1 MTSFNAVPAASQNAA
16 GQSRQAEIN
25 KAVEEAQRAVQ
36 EAMQEAEAAQQ
47 QARQAAQ
54 EARQARDQARDEAG
68 QTAAGNGVI
77 VFPSGNGGPD
87 IRISVDGG
95 GIHVSQDGRP
105 QTTIP
110 IHDVVPRG
118 AVQITYAVSA
128 ALIAV
133 AIVGP
138 LLRFFL
144 RRAERRQVTN
154 QLSAGAQA
162 RLDAMERNID
172 TVAVE
177 LERVSEGQRFTNR
190 LLEQQRPL
198 EYAQRPDR

>member
-1 MTSFNAVPAASQNAA
+1 MTRFNAVQPAQNA
-16 GQSRQAEIN
+16 QRQQEIEN
-25 KAVEEAQRAVQ
+25 AIREAQRAV
-36 EAMQEAEAAQQ
+36 EAATKEAVAAQQ
-47 QARQAAQ
+47 EARAAAQ
-54 EARQARDQARDEAG
+54 EAAQARAQARGD
-68 QTAAGNGVI
+68 AAQGPGSGVI
-77 VFPSGNGGPD
+77 VFPSDGDNPPVT
-87 IRISVDGG
+87 IRVDGQ
-95 GIHVSQDGRP
+95 GIHVSQAGGNE
-105 QTTIP
+105 TTIP

-118 AVQITYAVSA
+118 AVQITYALSA

-144 RRAERRQVTN
+144 RRVERRQATG
-154 QLSAGAQA
+154 QLSAGVQS

-198 EYAQRPDR
+198 EHAQRSDR